1 MTDARHNMKQI
12 QLKDV
17 QENFEQI
24 FEDVLVSGE
33 PVEILKE
40 TGNAILVSEEVWRG
54 MTETLNLVSIPGVRE
69 TIRFGMREPIT
80 DTKTGL
86 DWYGETV
93 VDQYFNGTR
102 GFLRVLES
110 KVFANG
116 STTLP
121 KSVRNALSV
130 EAGDTVRY
138 VISEQGVQVLRTRSV
153 GELAGMLARDGH
165 AVVSVREMENAIMQ
179 GVV

>member
-1 MTDARHNMKQI
+1 MTDARHSMKQV

-54 MTETLNLVSIPGVRE
+54 MIETLNLMSVP
-69 TIRFGMREPIT
+69 GMRESIRTGMRKPIA

-86 DWYGETV
+86 GW
-93 VDQYFNGTR
+93 
-102 GFLRVLES
+102 
-110 KVFANG
+110 
-116 STTLP
+116 
-121 KSVRNALSV
+121 
-130 EAGDTVRY
+130 
-138 VISEQGVQVLRTRSV
+138 
-153 GELAGMLARDGH
+153 
-165 AVVSVREMENAIMQ
+165 
-179 GVV
+179 